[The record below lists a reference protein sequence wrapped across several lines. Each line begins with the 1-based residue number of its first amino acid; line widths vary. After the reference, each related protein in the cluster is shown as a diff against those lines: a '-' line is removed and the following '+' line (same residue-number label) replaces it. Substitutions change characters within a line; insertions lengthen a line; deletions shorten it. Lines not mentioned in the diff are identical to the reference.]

1 MFAKKPVRVKQP
13 KQVMEQTLFHY
24 EVTGAKVKSEED
36 NSNDLIAMFIA
47 AKRIEG
53 CSEKTLMC
61 LPLRHGDLRR
71 WACHRHRL
79 GHLLRRDADAL
90 FQPQEYAP
98 PDKAR
103 ASALKLHEIASTGFS
118 TFFIDVAMGILT
130 VLCVQRRAGG
140 AAMKKYTAALPE

>member
-1 MFAKKPVRVKQP
+1 MNLMFAKKPVRVKHL
-13 KQVMEQTLFHY
+13 KQVTEQTLFHY

-79 GHLLRRDADAL
+79 H
-90 FQPQEYAP
+90 
-98 PDKAR
+98 
-103 ASALKLHEIASTGFS
+103 
-118 TFFIDVAMGILT
+118 
-130 VLCVQRRAGG
+130 
-140 AAMKKYTAALPE
+140 

>member
-1 MFAKKPVRVKQP
+1 MFAKKPVRVKQL

-103 ASALKLHEIASTGFS
+103 ASGSEAARDRFHGLLDLLH
-118 TFFIDVAMGILT
+118 
-130 VLCVQRRAGG
+130 
-140 AAMKKYTAALPE
+140 